1 MKKFLLATAVIAVAL
16 AVALPARAADEKK
29 AEKPETPKKRQYTGE
44 VTKVDAAGKSITV
57 KKGEGDEKTFGVAD
71 KAKVATKDKEAA
83 ELSDLKVGDKV
94 TVHYT
99 EEGGKDVAHKI
110 GPPDSA
116 KKKEKKAEEK

>member
-29 AEKPETPKKRQYTGE
+29 AEKPETPKKQQYTGD
-44 VTKVDAAGKSITV
+44 VTKVDAVGKSITV
-57 KKGEGDEKTFGVAD
+57 KKGEGDEKTFSVAD
-71 KAKVATKDKEAA
+71 KAKVVTKDKEAA

-99 EEGGKDVAHKI
+99 SEGGKDVANHMATAD
-110 GPPDSA
+110 PRRR
-116 KKKEKKAEEK
+116 

>member
-29 AEKPETPKKRQYTGE
+29 AEKPKKQQYTGE

-57 KKGEGDEKTFGVAD
+57 KKGEGDEKTFSVAD

>member
-1 MKKFLLATAVIAVAL
+1 MKKFLLATAAIAVAL
-16 AVALPARAADEKK
+16 AVALPARAEGEKK
-29 AEKPETPKKRQYTGE
+29 AEKPKKQQYTGE